1 MTYQGA
7 RARQCESETGHF
19 FAVSKVRLD
28 NFGHVTHVLWNEVD
42 TKSNSDLN
50 SAALAPVADVVDAI
64 HAGAQVAAVF
74 KGWLPHIPEHTF
86 EIIADL
92 NGGETIALARP
103 SGSHSSSQLD
113 LQNMLL
119 PEDSPRFLRSVNHR
133 GQAKV
138 RHTFAVSKVELD
150 SDGRVTGVSWGKVDT
165 RNNAWATPEVTA
177 PVADVVAALQA
188 GDRVF
193 ALFPSTNG
201 HLPDRQFAVAEYD
214 NGLQTIVLSGPSTN
228 AREIH
233 DMDRLSVSKR
243 K

>member
-7 RARQCESETGHF
+7 RARQCDSETGHF
-19 FAVSKVRLD
+19 FAVSKVRVD
-28 NFGHVTHVLWNEVD
+28 SHGYVTHVLWSEVD
-42 TKSNSDLN
+42 TKSNSDLS
-50 SAALAPVADVVDAI
+50 SAALVPVADVVDAI

-74 KGWLPHIPEHTF
+74 QGWLPHIPEHTF
-86 EIIADL
+86 EIIAHL

-119 PEDSPRFLRSVNHR
+119 PEDSPRFVRSVNHR
-133 GQAKV
+133 GQAQV
-138 RHTFAVSKVELD
+138 RQTFAVSKVELD
-150 SDGRVTGVSWGKVDT
+150 ADGRVTGVSWGKVDT
-165 RNNAWATPEVTA
+165 RNNAWATPEVAA

-201 HLPDRQFAVAEYD
+201 HLPDRQFGVAEYD
-214 NGLQTIVLSGPSTN
+214 NGLQTIVLSGPS
-228 AREIH
+228 AKAHEIH
-233 DMDRLSVSKR
+233 DMDRLSASRR